1 MMNIYYRNQYKTSE
15 QDYDRASL
23 WVANEVASSG
33 ADFADFEIVDSKED
47 Q

>member
-1 MMNIYYRNQYKTSE
+1 MNIYYKGRYKNSE

-33 ADFADFEIVDSKED
+33 ASFQDFEIVDSKEE